1 MKQQKSKLQTSK
13 KQISKQLKKLKPKK
27 NNVAFYLSVI
37 LVIFIIVAFVYMYI
51 EKTEPEVTETPTIPD
66 ETPTEDITTSPP
78 DDDPDDDSND
88 TSETSRN
95 LYETLCIIFLTLGS
109 TLSVYTLT
117 DIMMKMKGGRSL
129 RKGILVELTSV
140 NTPVSSNTNLQDNS
154 SPNSITELQN
164 QDSPISVNSDSQN
177 ASADSTGTDF
187 STNDKIRKFIRHF
200 FFFCIFVTYIVLSF
214 LRDQLDPSKQTS
226 EGLVITFQVTSIT
239 FFVLYAIHSV
249 LVR

>member
-117 DIMMKMKGGRSL
+117 DIMMKMKGSRSSYQNQNNDNSIQ
-129 RKGILVELTSV
+129 GQVELTDRQQNQSTTLISITKQQ
-140 NTPVSSNTNLQDNS
+140 NNS
-154 SPNSITELQN
+154 SP
-164 QDSPISVNSDSQN
+164 
-177 ASADSTGTDF
+177 SADSTGTDF

>member
-117 DIMMKMKGGRSL
+117 DIMMKMKGSRSSNQNQNNDNSIQ
-129 RKGILVELTSV
+129 GVEL
-140 NTPVSSNTNLQDNS
+140 SN
-154 SPNSITELQN
+154 I
-164 QDSPISVNSDSQN
+164 PISNNSDSQN

>member
-1 MKQQKSKLQTSK
+1 MKQQKSKIQNRK

-27 NNVAFYLSVI
+27 NSVAFYLSVI

-51 EKTEPEVTETPTIPD
+51 EKKEPEVTESPTTPD
-66 ETPTEDITTSPP
+66 ATPTEDITTSPP

-88 TSETSRN
+88 TSETSPN

-109 TLSVYTLT
+109 TLTVYTLT
-117 DIMMKMKGGRSL
+117 DIMMKMKGSRSL

-140 NTPVSSNTNLQDNS
+140 NIPVSSNTNLQNNS
-154 SPNSITELQN
+154 SPNSNDTKQQN
-164 QDSPISVNSDSQN
+164 DDSSNSNDINLQN
-177 ASADSTGTDF
+177 ASTASAG
-187 STNDKIRKFIRHF
+187 TNDKIRKFIRHF

-226 EGLVITFQVTSIT
+226 EELVITFQVTSIT
-239 FFVLYAIHSV
+239 FFTLYAIHSV